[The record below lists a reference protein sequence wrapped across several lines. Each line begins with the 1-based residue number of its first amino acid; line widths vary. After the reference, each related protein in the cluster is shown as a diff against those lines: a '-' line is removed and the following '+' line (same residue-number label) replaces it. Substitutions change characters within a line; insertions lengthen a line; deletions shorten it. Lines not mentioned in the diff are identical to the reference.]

1 MPFATPGTGSL
12 ATNEESLGSDLA
24 DYAQRSLLSSQDAL
38 TSNQGDIAL
47 SMIALYKSVGGGWE
61 QFEQRGSADIVASR

>member
-1 MPFATPGTGSL
+1 M
-12 ATNEESLGSDLA
+12 
-24 DYAQRSLLSSQDAL
+24 LSSQDAL

-47 SMIALYKSVGGGWE
+47 SVIALYKSVGGGWE